1 MGHHFNGDPFFNFL
15 KMKRYYFSLLLFV
28 FLFFSCA
35 NDSDSIY
42 ESLPNLQERL
52 LAGGETTVFLTSSN
66 AFSTPAANL
75 SGSKLDFHLDGD
87 FQFETVFVTAPAP
100 FNSGVGPIF
109 NNSSCIGCHPKDGRS
124 AFPTDINSL
133 SGFFLRT
140 SMPGVGNNN
149 APIPVPGFGD
159 QIQNQAI
166 YGFEPE
172 AKFNVVYTPIVEI
185 LADGTQ
191 VTLQKPTYSLID
203 TYIDFPASAQLSPRL
218 ASPVF
223 GLGLLEAIPEYYIL
237 NNEDINDADG
247 DGISGKANYVFDNVS
262 GEVKLGRFGWKAN
275 AASVMEQCAGAYV
288 GDMGVTNPIFP
299 FETGYGQ
306 TNGDDGLNDDAEIS
320 QALLDEI
327 TFYCQTLGVPA
338 PRNLDDDSVMRGAAL
353 FDQAQCAKC
362 HIPKMISGSFSVAEV
377 ANQTF
382 YPYSD
387 MLLHDMGDGLADN
400 RPDFLA
406 DGKEWRTKPLWG
418 IGLTKVVNG
427 HTDFLHDGRA
437 KNITEAILWHGGEAE
452 NAKTIFKNLSTSERE
467 DLLKFINSL

>member
-1 MGHHFNGDPFFNFL
+1 
-15 KMKRYYFSLLLFV
+15 MKRYYYSLLLLV
-28 FLFFSCA
+28 LLFSSCA
-35 NDSDSIY
+35 KDSDSVY
-42 ESLPNLQERL
+42 EPLPNLQERL

-75 SGSKLDFHLDGD
+75 SGGKLDFHLDGD

-100 FNSGVGPIF
+100 VNGGVGPIF
-109 NNSSCIGCHPKDGRS
+109 NNSSCVSCHPKDGRS

-140 SMPGVGNNN
+140 SMPGVGNYN
-149 APIPVPGFGD
+149 APIPVPGFGE

-166 YGFEPE
+166 FGFEPE

-191 VTLQKPTYSLID
+191 VTLQKPTYSLIE
-203 TYIDFPASAQLSPRL
+203 TYIEFPASAQLSPRL

-247 DGISGKANYVFDNVS
+247 DGISGKANYVYDNVS
-262 GEVKLGRFGWKAN
+262 GEVRLGRFGWKAN
-275 AASVMEQCAGAYV
+275 TASVMEQCAGAYV

-338 PRNLDDDSVMRGAAL
+338 PRDLDDDSVMRGAAL
-353 FDQAQCAKC
+353 FEQMECAKC

-387 MLLHDMGDGLADN
+387 MLLHDMGEGLADN
-400 RPDFLA
+400 RSDFLA

-437 KNITEAILWHGGEAE
+437 KNVTEAILWHGGEAE
-452 NAKTIFKNLSTSERE
+452 ASKNKFKNLSTSERE

>member
-1 MGHHFNGDPFFNFL
+1 
-15 KMKRYYFSLLLFV
+15 MKLFYFGLLMCFV
-28 FLFFSCA
+28 LSISCKE
-35 NDSDSIY
+35 DLDEVY
-42 ESLPNLQERL
+42 EPSTDFHERM

-66 AFSTPAANL
+66 AFSSPAPNL
-75 SGSKLDFHLDGD
+75 SGSRLAHHLDGD

-100 FNSGVGPIF
+100 VNSGVGPIF

-124 AFPTDINSL
+124 AFPTNINAL
-133 SGFFLRT
+133 SGFFLRA
-140 SMPGVGNNN
+140 SMPGVGENN

-166 YGFEPE
+166 FGYEPE
-172 AKFNVVYTPIVEI
+172 AKFHVSFSPIVETF
-185 LADGTQ
+185 ADGTT
-191 VTLQKPTYSLID
+191 VTLRKPTYSLID
-203 TYIDFPASAQLSPRL
+203 TYIPFPGEALLSPRL

-237 NNEDINDADG
+237 SNEDVNDADG
-247 DGISGKANYVFDNVS
+247 DGISGKANYVYDNVS
-262 GEVKLGRFGWKAN
+262 GEMKLGRFGWKAN
-275 AASVMEQCAGAYV
+275 TASVMEQCAGAYTH
-288 GDMGVTNPIFP
+288 DMGVTNPVFP

-306 TNGDDGLNDDAEIS
+306 TNGYDGLEDDAEIS

-338 PRNLDDDSVMRGAAL
+338 ARNLNDDSVKRGADL
-353 FDQAQCAKC
+353 FEQLQCAKC
-362 HIPKMISGSFSVAEV
+362 HIPKMISGSFHLEEV

-382 YPYSD
+382 YPYTD
-387 MLLHDMGDGLADN
+387 MLLHDMGEGLVDN

-406 DGKEWRTKPLWG
+406 DGREWRTKALWG
-418 IGLTKVVNG
+418 IGLTQVVNG
-427 HTDFLHDGRA
+427 HTNFLHDGRA

-452 NAKTIFKNLSTSERE
+452 NAKNKFKSLSASQRE